1 MKRLSFLLI
10 FSLLTLLSFSQ
21 AKYIFYF
28 IGDGMGPNQ
37 VLVAEMYQAAVDG
50 VNGCTPLCMT
60 QFPYSGQATTF
71 SASDGITD
79 SAAAGTCLASGK
91 KTNNGMI
98 GQTPDGTPAYSVASD
113 LKKQGWGIGIM
124 STVPIEHAT
133 PASHYAHAEKR
144 SNYYLIGTQLA
155 ESNFD
160 FYAGGGFQRPI
171 SKDDAS
177 APNLYDLCKAN
188 GYTLVGS
195 YDEAKKQLNAS
206 KMILVP
212 QKDLDNPSKG
222 AGALPYAIDQ
232 QNSDLSLAKIV
243 DVAIQYLSKHNRFFM
258 MAEGG
263 KIDYAG
269 YGNDG
274 ATNIH
279 EVLDFDKTIQVA
291 YQFYLQHPDE
301 TLIVVTADHETDGL
315 SLGNGHSFH
324 LERLS
329 SQQCSSDILSDC
341 LSALHKQ
348 QGNHLTWEEVKTLLS
363 ETTGLYTAV
372 QLKPEEDIEL
382 QTAFQNMMRQQES
395 VKTLYKDIN
404 ALAANAL
411 ALLNHKAG
419 LGWTTREHSA
429 AAVPIFAIGVG
440 AEHFTGWHDN
450 SEIAPLIYQA
460 VLH

>member
-1 MKRLSFLLI
+1 MKRLSFLLL
-10 FSLLTLLSFSQ
+10 FSVIALLSFAQ
-21 AKYIFYF
+21 AKYVFYF

-37 VLVAEMYQAAVDG
+37 VLAAEMYQAALQGQIGRV
-50 VNGCTPLCMT
+50 PLCMT
-60 QFPYSGQATTF
+60 QFPYSGQAATF

-98 GQTPDGTPAYSVASD
+98 GQTPDGEPVYSVASQ
-113 LKKQGWGIGIM
+113 LKEQGWGIGIM
-124 STVPIEHAT
+124 STVPVDHAT

-144 SNYYLIGTQLA
+144 SNYYLIGTHLA

-160 FYAGGGFQRPI
+160 FFGGGGFQRPI
-171 SKDDAS
+171 NKDDS
-177 APNLYDLCKAN
+177 LSPNLYDLCEKH

-195 YDEAKKQLNAS
+195 YEEAQKQL
-206 KMILVP
+206 KKRKLLLVP
-212 QKDLDNPSKG
+212 RHNLDNRSKG

-232 QNSDLSLAKIV
+232 QENDLSLTKIV
-243 DVAIQYLSKHNRFFM
+243 DIAIQHLSKHDRFFM

-269 YGNDG
+269 HGNDG

-279 EVLDFDKTIQVA
+279 EVIDFDKAIQVA
-291 YQFYLQHPDE
+291 YRFYEQHPDE
-301 TLIVVTADHETDGL
+301 TLIIVTADHETGGL
-315 SLGNGHSFH
+315 SLGNGHSYH

-329 SQQCSSDILSDC
+329 NQTCSSDILSDR
-341 LSALHKQ
+341 LTALHKQ
-348 QGNHLTWEEVKTLLS
+348 HGDHLTWEQVKTLLS

-372 QLKPEEDIEL
+372 QLKPEEDVEL
-382 QTAFQNMMRQQES
+382 QTAFQNMMRQQAS

-404 ALAANAL
+404 ALAAKAL

-419 LGWTTREHSA
+419 LAWTTHGHTA

-440 AEHFTGWHDN
+440 AERFTGWHDN
-450 SEIAPLIYQA
+450 SEIAPLIYQIA
-460 VLH
+460 L